1 MAEGFDLAKVVAVGK
16 ELGLEGQALKD
27 FLEQE
32 HFRFKEDMV
41 ELQETQKQMYEA
53 QVKAH
58 EAQRKAAESQLKV
71 EEARR
76 ESSLSGR
83 LSSGDG
89 FTRAKSPKL
98 PTFNQDRD
106 DIDAYIHRFER
117 YATSKNWDKESEWAI
132 NLGAL
137 LQGKALFEYSALST
151 EDSLKYD
158 VVKAAVLKAYG
169 LTDDGFRKKFRTVR
183 PTKEETGTRFSTR
196 LKNLLQRWLELSR
209 VKDYDGLFDLIL
221 REQFLNCCSQE
232 HATFLRERKPADIK
246 EMAKYTDQYLEA
258 HEGWY
263 QGGTK
268 AKTNQQKST
277 RSQEKSEAKPSPAPS
292 MKTSGS
298 SQMVD
303 TSQRRRGSCF
313 ICGKRGHFAKDC
325 RQRQSY
331 ALLAEVVDGINKV
344 GPASSSPS
352 QLPPNTDQES
362 KTKLPVSLEKI
373 ASCIWVED
381 EKDLAKVQRDGHV
394 VLQGGHKLTGL
405 SAVCGLKRVGSLPT
419 YDGKVGQKLVKVLRD
434 TGCSGVVVKS
444 SFVET
449 NQVTGEYQACVMIDG
464 TVKLFPKANISVDTP
479 FFRGNVT
486 AVCMKSPVCDL
497 IIGNIPGARGAEDP
511 DPRWR
516 EGCTDHSMEVDEKAS
531 AATVLT
537 RRQAQIESQGLR
549 KLKVSSPIPN
559 VTPDM
564 LSTEQEKDVTLKKCR
579 ELAKSGEVMESKN
592 GSSHR
597 YVKENGILFREFQ
610 SPKVEFGNVVKQV
623 VVPKCYRDYVMKV
636 AHESILGG
644 HQGSSRTY
652 DKVRSSFI
660 WPGLHADI
668 TRYCQSCDVCQR
680 MCPKGRVSKVP
691 LGSTPLIEE
700 PFQRIAVDL
709 VGPIKPSS
717 ARGHRYILV
726 IVDYAARYPDAIPL
740 KTIGTETVTEGL
752 LDVFSRVG
760 IPKEIL
766 TDQGTQFVSNLMK
779 EVSRLLSIRRLVTT
793 PYHDMCNGLV
803 EKFNGTIKAML
814 KKMCEEK
821 PQDWDRFISPL
832 LFAYREIPQEST
844 GFSPF
849 ELMYG
854 RTVRGPMMILKE
866 LWTGSNESSE
876 TRTTYQYVM
885 DLQDRLEQTCQLAH
899 EEARKSQ
906 KKYATYYNRR
916 TRERQLAE
924 GDEVLLLLPTDNNK
938 LLMHWKGPFLVEKK
952 VNAMNYKINL
962 KTKVVLNA

>member
-1 MAEGFDLAKVVAVGK
+1 
-16 ELGLEGQALKD
+16 
-27 FLEQE
+27 
-32 HFRFKEDMV
+32 
-41 ELQETQKQMYEA
+41 MYEA

-89 FTRAKSPKL
+89 LNRAKSPKL

-117 YATSKNWDKESEWAI
+117 YATSKNWDKETEWAI

-137 LQGKALFEYSALST
+137 L
-151 EDSLKYD
+151 
-158 VVKAAVLKAYG
+158 
-169 LTDDGFRKKFRTVR
+169 
-183 PTKEETGTRFSTR
+183 
-196 LKNLLQRWLELSR
+196 
-209 VKDYDGLFDLIL
+209 
-221 REQFLNCCSQE
+221 QE

-258 HEGWY
+258 HERWY

-298 SQMVD
+298 SQMAD

-331 ALLAEVVDGINKV
+331 AVLAEVLTGIIKLD
-344 GPASSSPS
+344 PH
-352 QLPPNTDQES
+352 
-362 KTKLPVSLEKI
+362 LPVSRNCLQLLTK
-373 ASCIWVED
+373 SR
-381 EKDLAKVQRDGHV
+381 KRNFRQRCRR
-394 VLQGGHKLTGL
+394 
-405 SAVCGLKRVGSLPT
+405 SRP
-419 YDGKVGQKLVKVLRD
+419 
-434 TGCSGVVVKS
+434 
-444 SFVET
+444 
-449 NQVTGEYQACVMIDG
+449 
-464 TVKLFPKANISVDTP
+464 P
-479 FFRGNVT
+479 
-486 AVCMKSPVCDL
+486 
-497 IIGNIPGARGAEDP
+497 
-511 DPRWR
+511 WR
-516 EGCTDHSMEVDEKAS
+516 EGCADHSMEVDEKAS

-537 RRQAQIESQGLR
+537 RRQAQIESPGLR

-579 ELAKSGEVMESKN
+579 ELAKSSELMESKN

-597 YVKENGILFREFQ
+597 NVKENGILYRKFQ

-652 DKVRSSFI
+652 DKVCSSFI

-691 LGSTPLIEE
+691 LGSTPLLEE

-726 IVDYAARYPDAIPL
+726 IVDYATRYPDAIPL
-740 KTIGTETVTEGL
+740 KTIDTGTVAEGL

-779 EVSRLLSIRRLVTT
+779 EVSRLLPIRRFVTT
-793 PYHDMCNGLV
+793 PYHAMCNGLV
-803 EKFNGTIKAML
+803 EKFNGTIKATL

-821 PQDWDRFISPL
+821 PQDWHRFISPL
-832 LFAYREIPQEST
+832 PFAYREIPQERT

-866 LWTGSNESSE
+866 LWTGSNESKA
-876 TRTTYQYVM
+876 RT
-885 DLQDRLEQTCQLAH
+885 
-899 EEARKSQ
+899 SQ
-906 KKYATYYNRR
+906 KKYATYYNRC

-938 LLMHWKGPFLVEKK
+938 LLMHWKGRFLVEKK
-952 VNAMNYKINL
+952 VNAMNYKIYLGKSVKTFHINMLKRYHRAVPSAPQVTTCNANIYLTVGGAVIEDNEDREVIGGCNLTRPGNQRSEQDTSVDHYTNL
-962 KTKVVLNA
+962 KKAQISQSYRIRL